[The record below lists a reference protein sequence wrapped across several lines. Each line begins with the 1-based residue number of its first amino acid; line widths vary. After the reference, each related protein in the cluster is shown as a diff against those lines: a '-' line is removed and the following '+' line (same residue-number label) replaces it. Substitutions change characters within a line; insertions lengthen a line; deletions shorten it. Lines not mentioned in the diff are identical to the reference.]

1 MKQFIEDFKY
11 LKYTIFHPFDAF
23 YEIKWRGKGNMLLA
37 TLLLVLYS
45 IVQVISYQYTG
56 FIMNE
61 NPLFEMN
68 SIAII
73 VIAVAPLFLFMIS
86 NWSVSTLYN
95 GKAKIKD
102 LYVLVAYSLFPMII
116 INVITILLSNI
127 VIMEEAS
134 LVFAFGTIGTLWF
147 LFLMFTGLSTMH
159 EFNIEENIMTLLATA
174 IAAVIIIFL
183 CVLYFS
189 LMEQVINFVT
199 TISQEFM
206 RRW

>member
-1 MKQFIEDFKY
+1 MKGFIEDFKY

-45 IVQVISYQYTG
+45 ILQVVGYQYTG
-56 FIMNE
+56 FIMNQ

-73 VIAVAPLFLFMIS
+73 VIALAPLFLFMIS

-116 INVITILLSNI
+116 VNVISILLSNI

-134 LVFAFGTIGTLWF
+134 LVYAFGGIGTFWF
-147 LFLMFTGLSTMH
+147 VFLMFVGLLTMH
-159 EFNIEENIMTLLATA
+159 EFTIQENIMTLLATA
-174 IAAVIIIFL
+174 VAAIIIIFL

-199 TISQEFM
+199 TITQEFM

>member
-1 MKQFIEDFKY
+1 MKQLIEDFKY

-102 LYVLVAYSLFPMII
+102 LYVLVAYSLFPIII
-116 INVITILLSNI
+116 INVITMLLSNI

-147 LFLMFTGLSTMH
+147 LFLMFTGLTTMH
-159 EFNIEENIMTLLATA
+159 EFTLKENIMTLLATA
-174 IAAVIIIFL
+174 VAAIIIIFL

>member
-1 MKQFIEDFKY
+1 MKGFIEDFKY
-11 LKYTIFHPFDAF
+11 LQYTIFHPFDAF

-37 TLLLVLYS
+37 TLLLGLYS
-45 IVQVISYQYTG
+45 ILQVVSYQYTG
-56 FIMNE
+56 FIMNK

-73 VIAVAPLFLFMIS
+73 VIALAPLFLFMIS

-116 INVITILLSNI
+116 VNVISILLSNI

-134 LVFAFGTIGTLWF
+134 LVYAFGGIGTLWF
-147 LFLMFTGLSTMH
+147 VFLMFVGLLTMH
-159 EFNIEENIMTLLATA
+159 EFTIQENIMTLLATA
-174 IAAVIIIFL
+174 VAAIIIIFL

-199 TISQEFM
+199 TITQEFM

>member
-11 LKYTIFHPFDAF
+11 LQYTIFHPFDAF

-61 NPLFEMN
+61 KPLFEMN

-73 VIAVAPLFLFMIS
+73 TIAVAPLFLFMIS

-102 LYVLVAYSLFPMII
+102 LYVLVAYSLFPMIVV
-116 INVITILLSNI
+116 NVITMLLSNI

-134 LVFAFGTIGTLWF
+134 LVFAFGTMGTLWF
-147 LFLMFTGLSTMH
+147 LFLMFTGLATMH
-159 EFNIEENIMTLLATA
+159 EFTMQENIMTLLATA
-174 IAAVIIIFL
+174 VAAIVIIFL

-189 LMEQVINFVT
+189 LIEQVTNFVT

>member
-11 LKYTIFHPFDAF
+11 LQYTIFHPFDAF

-61 NPLFEMN
+61 KPLFEMN

-73 VIAVAPLFLFMIS
+73 TIAVAPLFLFMIS

-102 LYVLVAYSLFPMII
+102 LYVLVAYSLFPMIVV
-116 INVITILLSNI
+116 NVITMLLSNI

-134 LVFAFGTIGTLWF
+134 LVFAFGTMGTLWF
-147 LFLMFTGLSTMH
+147 LFLMFTGLATMH
-159 EFNIEENIMTLLATA
+159 EFTMQENIMTLLATA
-174 IAAVIIIFL
+174 VAAIIIIFL

-189 LMEQVINFVT
+189 LIEQVINFVT